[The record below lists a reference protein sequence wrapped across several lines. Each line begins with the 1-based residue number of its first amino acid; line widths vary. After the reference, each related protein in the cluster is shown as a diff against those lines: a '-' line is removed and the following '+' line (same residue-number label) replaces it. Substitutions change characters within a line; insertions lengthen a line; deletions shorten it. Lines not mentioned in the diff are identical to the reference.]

1 AEKGIKRATVS
12 YMHLPTGFRSNL
24 NKQKQQM
31 FSMWS
36 AGIEF
41 EFACLGTRKLL
52 NSSYRKA
59 KYAEIMAWG
68 KEFGI
73 KIVVDG
79 IANPDL
85 ARKSLPDTQCI
96 TSNLKERYLA
106 LSTK

>member
-1 AEKGIKRATVS
+1 
-12 YMHLPTGFRSNL
+12 MHLPTGYRSNL

-36 AGIEF
+36 AGIDF
-41 EFACLGTRKLL
+41 EFAGLGIRKLL
-52 NSSYRKA
+52 NASYRKV

-68 KEFGI
+68 KELGI

-85 ARKSLPDTQCI
+85 VRKSLPDIQII